1 MDRSRR
7 SLLTSGAGLLAVGS
21 LAGCLDSIEAGGS
34 DDGVDSGY
42 GAFFTLSDWSQHVAG
57 DAADFESAVPVGDMG
72 HGWEPEGDLVR
83 DIAESDAFIYFDH
96 PEFSWAQDVAEQ
108 LEADYDHSVVINGL
122 EGLDLLDWDD
132 DHDDEDHDEDHD
144 DDHDDHDDDHDHD
157 DFETDP
163 HAWLD
168 PVLSKEI
175 VDNIAAGLSDV
186 DSDNAETYETNA
198 EEYKTRL
205 DEVDSQLQD
214 IFTDTERDTVVIA
227 GHDSYAYIEERY
239 GVEIHTPVGPSPDE
253 EPGSNEIADTIEI
266 VNENGID
273 TILYDYF
280 ESPNLANTIV
290 ENSDATAVEAMSP
303 VEGTAD
309 EWEENEWGWVEQ
321 MEEINIPAFEQ
332 ALGSQ

>member
-1 MDRSRR
+1 MDLSRR
-7 SLLTSGAGLLAVGS
+7 SVLASGAGVLAVGS

-42 GAFFTLSDWSQHVAG
+42 GAFFTLYDWSQQVAG
-57 DAADFESAVPVGDMG
+57 DAADFENAVPAGDMG

-83 DIAESDAFIYFDH
+83 DIAESDAFVYFDH
-96 PEFSWAQDVAEQ
+96 PEFTWAQDIAGQ
-108 LEADYDHSVVINGL
+108 LEGDYDHSVLIDGL
-122 EGLDLLDWDD
+122 ESLDLLDWDD
-132 DHDDEDHDEDHD
+132 EHEDHDNDDEHDDEDHD
-144 DDHDDHDDDHDHD
+144 DDHDDI
-157 DFETDP
+157 ETDP

-175 VDNIAAGLSDV
+175 VDNITAGLSDA
-186 DSDNAETYETNA
+186 DPNNAETYETNA

-205 DEVDSQLQD
+205 DEVDNQLQD
-214 IFTDTERDTVVIA
+214 VFTSAEGDTIVIA
-227 GHDSYAYIEERY
+227 GHDSYAYVEERY
-239 GVEIHTPVGPSPDE
+239 GIEIHTPVGPSPNE
-253 EPGSNEIADTIEI
+253 EPSSNEIADTIEI

-290 ENSDATAVEAMSP
+290 DDSNATAVEAMSP
-303 VEGTAD
+303 VEGTTD
-309 EWEENEWGWVEQ
+309 EWEENDWGWIEQ